1 MIGLILLYILLY
13 VIASWTYWQ
22 EGEHLSFKKY
32 TLAFI
37 FTWFVYEMIQAL
49 IKVNHE

>member
-13 VIASWTYWQ
+13 VVAYWTYWQ
-22 EGEHLSFKKY
+22 EGTHLSLKKY

-37 FTWFVYEMIQAL
+37 LITIVYKLVELRI
-49 IKVNHE
+49 

>member
-1 MIGLILLYILLY
+1 MIGLTILYFLLYG
-13 VIASWTYWQ
+13 VASWTFWLK
-22 EGEHLSFKKY
+22 GEHLSFKKY

-37 FTWFVYEMIQAL
+37 FTWFVHEMVQAL